1 MANISQYLAAIM
13 SAIYGRDV
21 RSSIHDAIR
30 EINTAQEQAINAGTA
45 IVDGDPAGGVYDK
58 SYYFNTA
65 TNDLLE
71 CDGTTWHAIDNLEGN
86 AITSITGPVTDP
98 TNPLID
104 VYTIHF
110 SKIADRT
117 FIVNNG
123 RGISSIT
130 GPVVD
135 PSAPLT
141 DVYTINFNDGTSL
154 PYSVENGRGIV
165 SIDGPASVGLLDTY
179 TINFNDG
186 TTQPFIVT
194 NGKDGKTW
202 YRGIKVYGKVVRDT
216 VFNDSGI
223 LNAQEG
229 DFYLNYSEGAIYHCT
244 LGGAPTVATW
254 LYDFTISGGGSSGA
268 QFLDDLDDVAIDA
281 TSLGNKQI
289 LIYDSTSGQWV
300 NANLPIDQTFDGASA
315 NAQSGKAVKEAV
327 DKNYSIED
335 TAETDI
341 ADADYFPFYD
351 TSATAKKKS
360 LWSNI
365 KAKLKAYFDGIYTL
379 LTIVGTVESGTTSSR
394 AYAVGEHFIKDGYF
408 CTAIAAIAQGAT
420 FTLNTNYTEGDIAEA
435 LENSI
440 DVTSSAFGTLPS
452 GLSVEHANLHKATK
466 CGHMI
471 TATIA
476 LSRTS
481 NYPSGTQF
489 DYIKEGF
496 RPKER
501 IYAVGMDDAVKVAVI
516 GIFYPNGKMV
526 LLFNNNSAT
535 EAYLSVTYP
544 IS

>member
-71 CDGTTWHAIDNLEGN
+71 CDGTAWNKIDNLEGN
-86 AITSITGPVTDP
+86 AIISITGPVTDL

-123 RGISSIT
+123 KGISSIT

-135 PSAPLT
+135 PDEPLT
-141 DVYTINFNDGTSL
+141 DVYTINFNDGTDL

-186 TTQPFIVT
+186 TSQPFIVT

-268 QFLDDLDDVAIDA
+268 QKLDDLDDVAIDA

-289 LIYDSTSGQWV
+289 LIYDFDSGKWV
-300 NANLPIDQTFDGASA
+300 NVNPPVVDQAYDGTSS

-341 ADADYFPFYD
+341 ADDDYFPFYD

-365 KAKLKAYFDGIYTL
+365 KDKLSAIFTL
-379 LTIVGTVESGTTSSR
+379 LSIVGTVENGETASQE
-394 AYAVGEHFIKDGYF
+394 YAVGKHFVKDGYF
-408 CTAIAAIAQGAT
+408 CTAIANIAQGAT
-420 FTLNTNYTEGDIAEA
+420 LTLNTNYTQGDVASAIYKRQPLNTYAGYIAVGT
-435 LENSI
+435 STT
-440 DVTSSAFGTLPS
+440 VTVSGGYRGLLVGIGNGATVSFVFGIYT
-452 GLSVEHANLHKATK
+452 N
-466 CGHMI
+466 
-471 TATIA
+471 
-476 LSRTS
+476 
-481 NYPSGTQF
+481 NSGTVSINEIDKGDSISYTNLGSGKITITNSSSGSHNVYVYDLTFQ
-489 DYIKEGF
+489 GS
-496 RPKER
+496 
-501 IYAVGMDDAVKVAVI
+501 VI
-516 GIFYPNGKMV
+516 
-526 LLFNNNSAT
+526 S
-535 EAYLSVTYP
+535 
-544 IS
+544 

>member
-71 CDGTTWHAIDNLEGN
+71 CDGTIWNIIDNLEGN
-86 AITSITGPVTDP
+86 AITSITGPVTDL
-98 TNPLID
+98 TNPLND

-110 SKIADRT
+110 SKIPDRT

-123 RGISSIT
+123 KGISSIT

-135 PSAPLT
+135 PDVPLT

-154 PYSVENGRGIV
+154 PYSVTNGKGIV

-268 QFLDDLDDVAIDA
+268 QKLDDLDDVAIDA

-289 LIYDSTSGQWV
+289 LIYDATSGQWV
-300 NANLPIDQTFDGASA
+300 NANPPVVDQTYDGTST

-341 ADADYFPFYD
+341 ADDDYFPFYD

-379 LTIVGTVESGTTSSR
+379 LTVVGTVEN
-394 AYAVGEHFIKDGYF
+394 GETASKQYETGQNFIKDGCF
-408 CTAIAAIAQGAT
+408 CTALTRITPGET
-420 FTLNTNYTEGDIAEA
+420 LTLNTNYRTGSIIDS
-435 LENSI
+435 LENETVVKEAHLGAGSI
-440 DVTSSAFGTLPS
+440 SYKVSGRGFLFITGSTSSGSYVILRFRSSGSYEVVLGTIPS
-452 GLSVEHANLHKATK
+452 YINLTYESSILT
-466 CGHMI
+466 I
-471 TATIA
+471 TN
-476 LSRTS
+476 TS
-481 NYPSGTQF
+481 TNVGVDFFYMGRRYWSF
-489 DYIKEGF
+489 DIIE
-496 RPKER
+496 
-501 IYAVGMDDAVKVAVI
+501 
-516 GIFYPNGKMV
+516 
-526 LLFNNNSAT
+526 
-535 EAYLSVTYP
+535 
-544 IS
+544 